1 MFVPLSSV
9 DPRISKAYRL
19 DEATCV
25 KALLETDLF
34 SQDQMHPI
42 QAHAREL
49 TNTVRQTRLNCTGF
63 DAFLQTYGDLSS
75 REGVSLMC
83 LAEALLRT
91 PDYATQ
97 IRLISDKLVD
107 KNWVAYWGKGHSGFV
122 NAVTL
127 GLIVTGKILKTPVL
141 KHIAAPVTRLAVVK
155 AMKMLGQYFVMGQT
169 ITRALKIAK
178 SKEAAGY
185 CYSYDMLGEAA
196 KTAKDAATYLQAY
209 QTAIAEIAQVSQGLG
224 PFKSPGISVKL
235 SALHPRYEWVKQD
248 QMLSVLFPILKGLA
262 LQAFVANIG
271 FTIDAEEADRLEL
284 SLLLIQR
291 LVVDPDL
298 EGWQGFGFAVQAYQ
312 KRASAVVD
320 WIIELARKHKRFV
333 MIRLVKGAYWDSEI
347 KCSQEKG
354 LSDYP
359 VFTRKS
365 STDLSYLVCAKKL
378 LAARDVLYP
387 QFATHNA
394 YSVAAILALAA
405 EDKTGFEFQCLHGM
419 GEPLY
424 NNIVGVESKN
434 GRCRVYAPVGGYE
447 NLLGYLVR
455 RLLENGANSS
465 FVNQILDPKIS
476 LEDLIVDPIAK
487 TRHLFETDPET
498 PVVHPKIPLP
508 AYLYGRDRPNSKGLD
523 MTHDLEI
530 NPVLAEINALLPT
543 ILNNPLLPVNAEK
556 MESALARAAVA
567 APLWAETAI
576 EIRMGYLER
585 MAHLLQQHQPELMA
599 LLIRE
604 AGKTVQD
611 AASEIREAVD
621 FCWYY
626 REQMRENFNPIV
638 LPGPTGEHN
647 QIALYGRGVIVCI
660 SPWNFPLAI
669 FLGQI
674 TAALAAGNVVIAKP
688 ATQTPLIAAK
698 AVDLLHQAGFPKDV
712 VQCVMG
718 SGREIGD
725 FLVRDLRIQGV
736 MFTGSTST
744 ARHINQQLSA
754 RLGPIIPFIAE
765 TGGQNCMIV
774 DSSALPEAV
783 VTDVMTSAFNS
794 AGQRCSALRVLFLQ
808 AETAPRILEM
818 LRGAMQELTIGDPI
832 NLATDIGP
840 LIDESAKQVLLQ
852 HCERMEKIEK
862 ERNDVKLLYECM
874 LPEDLAQLPKGAFF
888 GPRLYQIKDINILEG
903 EIFGP
908 ILHVVIYE
916 SKDLDRAIGSIN
928 GTGYG
933 LTLGIHS
940 RISEMIQY
948 IQKRVRVGNIYV
960 NRNMI
965 GAVVGVQPFGGE
977 GLSGTGPKAGGPHML
992 QRLAV
997 ERTVSVNTAA
1007 AGGNVSLMTLKE

>member
-1 MFVPLSSV
+1 MSVTLSSI
-9 DPRISKAYRL
+9 DPRLSEAYRL
-19 DEATCV
+19 DEGTCV
-25 KALLETDLF
+25 KALLQEALF
-34 SQDQMHPI
+34 SEEQI
-42 QAHAREL
+42 SRTSVLAHDLARK
-49 TNTVRQTRLNCTGF
+49 VRLTRLKRLGF
-63 DAFLQTYGDLSS
+63 DTFFRIYGDLSS
-75 REGVSLMC
+75 EKGVSLMC

-91 PDYATQ
+91 PDHITQ
-97 IRLISDKLVD
+97 NRLIKEKLNIKD
-107 KNWVAYWGKGHSGFV
+107 WMAP
-122 NAVTL
+122 
-127 GLIVTGKILKTPVL
+127 IIRPV
-141 KHIAAPVTRLAVVK
+141 VVK
-155 AMKMLGQYFVMGQT
+155 VMQVLGKQFVIGEN
-169 ITRALKIAK
+169 ITRALKMAK
-178 SKEAAGY
+178 FKEAVGY

-196 KTAKDAATYLQAY
+196 KTAKDAQRYLQAY
-209 QTAIAEIAQVSQGLG
+209 QTAIIEIAKISQGLG

-235 SALHPRYEWVKQD
+235 SALHPRYEWIKRD
-248 QMLSVLFPILKGLA
+248 QMITVLYPILKGLV
-262 LQAFVANIG
+262 LQAKTANIG

-284 SLLLIQR
+284 SLILIQR
-291 LVVDPDL
+291 LVLDPDL

-312 KRASAVVD
+312 KRASVVID
-320 WIIELARKHKRFV
+320 WIIALARKHKRFI

-347 KCSQEKG
+347 KCSQERG
-354 LSDYP
+354 LIDYP

-405 EDKTGFEFQCLHGM
+405 DDKTGFEFQCLQGM
-419 GEPLY
+419 GDSLYDNIIGEP
-424 NNIVGVESKN
+424 SKN
-434 GRCRVYAPVGGYE
+434 GRCRVYAPVGGHE

-476 LEDLIVDPIAK
+476 IEDLIADPVAK
-487 TRHLFETDPET
+487 TRALFKANDIM
-498 PVVHPKIPLP
+498 HPQIPLP
-508 AYLYGRDRPNSKGLD
+508 ACLYGHVRPNSKGLD
-523 MTHDLEI
+523 VTHDSEI
-530 NPVLAEINALLPT
+530 NPVLAKMNAVLPT
-543 ILNNPLLPVNAEK
+543 LFNNPLPLITPEK
-556 MESALARAAVA
+556 IESALVRAALA
-567 APLWAETAI
+567 APTWAQTAI
-576 EIRMGYLER
+576 ETRVAHLER
-585 MAHLLQQHQPELMA
+585 MAHLLEQHKPELMA

-604 AGKTVQD
+604 GGKTVQD
-611 AASEIREAVD
+611 SASEIREAID

-626 REQMRENFNPIV
+626 REQVCESFNPIV

-647 QIALYGRGVIVCI
+647 QIALYGRGVIACI

-674 TAALAAGNVVIAKP
+674 IAALAAGNVVIAKP
-688 ATQTPLIAAK
+688 ATQTPFIAAK
-698 AVDLLHQAGFPKDV
+698 AINLLHQAGFPTDV
-712 VQCVMG
+712 VQCVIG
-718 SGREIGD
+718 SGRDVGD

-736 MFTGSTST
+736 MFTGSTKI

-783 VTDVMTSAFNS
+783 VTDVILSAFNS
-794 AGQRCSALRVLFLQ
+794 GGQRCSALRVLFLQ

-818 LRGAMQELTIGDPI
+818 LQGAMQELTIGDPI

-840 LIDESAKQVLLQ
+840 VIDKQAKQALLQ

-862 ERNDVKLLYECM
+862 EEKTVKLIYECL
-874 LPEDLAQLPKGAFF
+874 LPQDLPKLPKGVFF
-888 GPRLYQIKDINILEG
+888 GPRLYQIKDIHILEG

-916 SKDLDRAIGSIN
+916 SKDLDNVIKSIN
-928 GTGYG
+928 ATGYG

-940 RISEMIQY
+940 RISATIQT

-992 QRLAV
+992 RRLAV
-997 ERTVSVNTAA
+997 ERTVSVNTMA